1 MKKCIIFGNCH
12 CSGVRKFLEF
22 SDFYEK
28 YELYQYAN
36 WELIKSDKMSIPIHQ
51 LQSADLIIYQPLSDV
66 YNCYSTNK
74 SNPNSFFNLLS
85 ETCNTISFPRIHN
98 NAIFPMFYKQNSKK
112 NIYGTINNLPD
123 SIDKLIYMYDNNTL
137 DFDFDNRM
145 KQNYIISKDKE
156 ESSDIKIADFLYE
169 NVQKQK
175 LFLTQ
180 DHPTSF
186 VFNKITSD
194 ICNILD
200 IEYNYDIGL
209 QQEENITGL
218 PDSVYNS
225 ITRQYPIS
233 RYSINHFDFKYIKEE
248 DIEAHEFYKRNI
260 IDYYIKNNKL

>member
-36 WELIKSDKMSIPIHQ
+36 WELIQSEKMTISIHH

-74 SNPNSFFNLLS
+74 NNPNSFFNLLS

-98 NAIFPMFYKQNSKK
+98 NAIFPMFHKENSRK
-112 NIYGTINNLPD
+112 NIYGKINNLPYTVD
-123 SIDKLIYMYDNNTL
+123 ELICMYDNNTI

-145 KQNYIISKDKE
+145 KQNYIISKEKE
-156 ESSDIKIADFLYE
+156 EYTDLKIVDFLYE
-169 NVQKQK
+169 NIQKQK

-186 VFNKITSD
+186 VFNKITSE

-200 IEYNYDIGL
+200 IEYNNELGL
-209 QQEENITGL
+209 QQIENITCL
-218 PDSVYNS
+218 QDSVYNS
-225 ITRQYPIS
+225 ISMQYPIS
-233 RYSINHFDFKYIKEE
+233 RYAINHFDFQYIKEE
-248 DIEAHEFYKRNI
+248 DIEAHEFYKTNI
-260 IDYYIKNNKL
+260 IDYYIKNNK